1 MKTQEQGSQIGALW
15 AEFAHRHI
23 LFEKLGGFLK
33 IKAATLKSR
42 DFP

>member
-33 IKAATLKSR
+33 I
-42 DFP
+42 